1 MAGTYRV
8 YDPEG
13 AKRGESSKK
22 VSRAEYEAACAEAT
36 AKALKRRSK

>member
-1 MAGTYRV
+1 MADTYRV

-22 VSRAEYEAACAEAT
+22 VSREEYEAACAEAT
-36 AKALKRRSK
+36 AKAMERRTR